1 MSISKSIYEE
11 LVLESNDQK
20 RTVDIKNGTIALEYF
35 EDIFSPTITARVKVV
50 NTGNTITSFK
60 DQDGERQSIY
70 NGLPLRGGERLSMKI
85 AGNVPGRES
94 LDFSNNPKK
103 YLYVSSITDVIS
115 EDQRESFTLNLVS
128 REAITNETS
137 RVMRKYPTS
146 SKISESVRK
155 ILTDVL
161 KTDSIGTIDETSNQY
176 GFIGNMKKPFTTLI
190 WLASKGVPV
199 VSGDATAGFV
209 FYQTRD
215 GFQFR
220 AIDNLISQKSKATY
234 VYSPTTVSYNVNNE
248 KVDNEFKILNYSTDK
263 NQNLIEK
270 LRLGTYASHRTFF
283 NPLDFSFSN
292 YQEGV
297 FSLTNYSNKTENLGS
312 NDLRLPKVQEG
323 SSLSLGDVPSRL
335 ITAVLDIGTMEPD
348 VSRNDKNA
356 DPTLYQSQSLM
367 RYNILFTQ
375 SLSVMIPVNTDLRA
389 GDVIECLFPNN
400 SKSDKSEHD
409 SETSGLYMIKEL
421 CHHFN
426 VNNSYTSMKLLRDTF
441 GVNNKER
448 K

>member
-1 MSISKSIYEE
+1 MSISKSLYEE

-20 RTVDIKNGTIALEYF
+20 RTIDIKNGTIALEYF

-50 NTGNTITSFK
+50 NTGETITSFK

-70 NGLPLRGGERLSMKI
+70 NGLPLRGGERLSMKV
-85 AGNVPGRES
+85 AGNISGRES

-115 EDQRESFTLNLVS
+115 EAQQESFTLNLVS

-137 RVMRKYPTS
+137 RVSRRYSTS

-161 KTDSIGTIDETSNQY
+161 KTDSIGKIDETSNKY
-176 GFIGNMKKPFTTLI
+176 GFIGNMRKPFTTLI

-220 AIDNLISQKSKATY
+220 AIDNLISQKPKATY
-234 VYSPTTVSYNVNNE
+234 VYSPTTVSYNENNE
-248 KVDNEFKILNYSTDK
+248 KVNNQFKILNYNTEK

-270 LRLGTYASHRTFF
+270 LRLGTYASQRIFF
-283 NPLDFSFSN
+283 NPLDFTFTDPRKGLFQLNN
-292 YQEGV
+292 YA
-297 FSLTNYSNKTENLGS
+297 NKTKNLGGS
-312 NDLRLPKVQEG
+312 DLRLPKISEG
-323 SSLSLGDVPSRL
+323 SNLSLGDAPSRI
-335 ITAVLDIGTMEPD
+335 ITAILDIGTVEKE
-348 VSRNDKNA
+348 VSKSENA
-356 DPTLYQSQSLM
+356 DPSLYQSQSLM

-375 SLSVMIPVNTDLRA
+375 TLNVMVPGNIDLRA
-389 GDVIECLFPNN
+389 GDVIECLFPAV
-400 SKSDKSEHD
+400 SQTDKREHD

-448 K
+448 I

>member
-1 MSISKSIYEE
+1 MSINKSLYEE

-20 RTVDIKNGTIALEYF
+20 RTIDIKNGTIALEYF
-35 EDIFSPTITARVKVV
+35 EDIFSPTITARLKVV
-50 NTGNTITSFK
+50 NTGETITSFK
-60 DQDGERQSIY
+60 DQDGEKQSIY
-70 NGLPLRGGERLSMKI
+70 NGLPLRGGERLSMKV

-115 EDQRESFTLNLVS
+115 EAQQESFTLNLVS

-161 KTDSIGTIDETSNQY
+161 KTDSIGTIDETSNKY
-176 GFIGNMKKPFTTLI
+176 GFIGNMRKPFTTLI

-220 AIDNLISQKSKATY
+220 AIDNLIAQKPKATY
-234 VYSPTTVSYNVNNE
+234 VYSPTTVSYNDNNE
-248 KVDNEFKILNYSTDK
+248 KVDNEFKILNYSTEK

-270 LRLGTYASHRTFF
+270 LRLGTYASQRTFF
-283 NPLDFSFSN
+283 NPLDFTFTD
-292 YQEGV
+292 YQKGLFKLED
-297 FSLTNYSNKTENLGS
+297 YANKTENLGGT
-312 NDLRLPKVQEG
+312 DLRLPKISEG
-323 SSLSLGDVPSRL
+323 SDLSLGDAPSRI
-335 ITAVLDIGTMEPD
+335 ITAILDIGTVEKE
-348 VSRNDKNA
+348 VSKSENA
-356 DPTLYQSQSLM
+356 DPSLYQSQSLM

-375 SLSVMIPVNTDLRA
+375 TLNVMVPGNIDLRA
-389 GDVIECLFPNN
+389 GDVIECLFP
-400 SKSDKSEHD
+400 SVSQTDKKEHD

-421 CHHFN
+421 CHHFD

-441 GVNNKER
+441 GVNNKE
-448 K
+448 KK

>member
-60 DQDGERQSIY
+60 DQDGEKQSIY

-85 AGNVPGRES
+85 AGNVPGRKS
-94 LDFSNNPKK
+94 LDFSSNPKK

-115 EDQRESFTLNLVS
+115 EAQQESFTLNLVS

-137 RVMRKYPTS
+137 RVSRKYST
-146 SKISESVRK
+146 KISESVSK

-161 KTDSIGTIDETSNQY
+161 KTDSIGKIDETSNKY
-176 GFIGNMKKPFTTLI
+176 GFIGNMRKPFTTLI

-199 VSGDATAGFV
+199 VSRDATAGFV
-209 FYQTRD
+209 FYQTQD

-234 VYSPTTVSYNVNNE
+234 VYSPTTVSYNDNNE
-248 KVDNEFKILNYSTDK
+248 KVDNEFKILNYSTQK

-270 LRLGTYASHRTFF
+270 LRLGTYASQRTFF
-283 NPLDFSFSN
+283 NPLDFTFTDPK
-292 YQEGV
+292 EGL
-297 FSLTNYSNKTENLGS
+297 FKLQNYSNKTNNLGGT
-312 NDLRLPKVQEG
+312 DLQLPKISEG
-323 SSLSLGDVPSRL
+323 SDLSLGDAPSRI
-335 ITAVLDIGTMEPD
+335 ITAILDIGTVEKE
-348 VSRNDKNA
+348 VSKSENA
-356 DPTLYQSQSLM
+356 DPSLYQSQSLM

-375 SLSVMIPVNTDLRA
+375 ALSVMIPVNTDLRA

>member
-60 DQDGERQSIY
+60 DQDGEKQSIY

-103 YLYVSSITDVIS
+103 YLYVSSISDVIS
-115 EDQRESFTLNLVS
+115 EAQQESFTLNLVS

-137 RVMRKYPTS
+137 RVSRRYST
-146 SKISESVRK
+146 KISESVSK

-161 KTDSIGTIDETSNQY
+161 KTDSIGKIDETSNKY
-176 GFIGNMKKPFTTLI
+176 GFIGNMRKPFTTLI

-199 VSGDATAGFV
+199 ASGDATAGFV
-209 FYQTRD
+209 FYQTQD

-234 VYSPTTVSYNVNNE
+234 VYSPTTVSYNDNNE
-248 KVDNEFKILNYSTDK
+248 KVDNEFKILNYSTQK

-270 LRLGTYASHRTFF
+270 LRLGTYASQRTFF
-283 NPLDFSFSN
+283 NPLDFTFTDPTKGLFKL
-292 YQEGV
+292 Q
-297 FSLTNYSNKTENLGS
+297 NYSNKTNNLGGT
-312 NDLRLPKVQEG
+312 DLQLPKISEG
-323 SSLSLGDVPSRL
+323 SDLSLGDAPSRI
-335 ITAVLDIGTMEPD
+335 ITAILDIGTVEQEALQ
-348 VSRNDKNA
+348 SENA
-356 DPTLYQSQSLM
+356 DPSSYQSQSLM

-400 SKSDKSEHD
+400 SKSDKNEHD

>member
-20 RTVDIKNGTIALEYF
+20 RTVDIKNGAIALEYF

-50 NTGNTITSFK
+50 NTGNTISSYK
-60 DQDGERQSIY
+60 DEDGEKQSIY

-115 EDQRESFTLNLVS
+115 ETQQESFTLNLVS

-137 RVMRKYPTS
+137 RVSRKYST
-146 SKISESVRK
+146 KISESVSK

-161 KTDSIGTIDETSNQY
+161 KTDSIGKIDETSNKY
-176 GFIGNMKKPFTTLI
+176 RFIGNMRKPFTTLI

-199 VSGDATAGFV
+199 VSGDVTAGFV
-209 FYQTRD
+209 FYQTQD

-234 VYSPTTVSYNVNNE
+234 VYSPTTVSYNDNNE
-248 KVDNEFKILNYSTDK
+248 KVDNEFKILNYTTQK

-270 LRLGTYASHRTFF
+270 LRLGAYASQRTFF
-283 NPLDFSFSN
+283 NPLDFTFTDPKKGLFKL
-292 YQEGV
+292 ED
-297 FSLTNYSNKTENLGS
+297 YSNKTNNLGGT
-312 NDLRLPKVQEG
+312 DLRLPKISEG
-323 SSLSLGDVPSRL
+323 SDLSLGDAPSRI
-335 ITAVLDIGTMEPD
+335 ITAILDIGTVEKE
-348 VSRNDKNA
+348 VSKSENA

-375 SLSVMIPVNTDLRA
+375 TLSVMIPVNTDLRA

-400 SKSDKSEHD
+400 SKSDKREHD

>member
-50 NTGNTITSFK
+50 NTGDTIKSFK
-60 DQDGERQSIY
+60 DQDGEKQSIY
-70 NGLPLRGGERLSMKI
+70 NGLPLRGGERLSMKV

-115 EDQRESFTLNLVS
+115 EAQQESFTLNLVS

-137 RVMRKYPTS
+137 RVSRRYS
-146 SKISESVRK
+146 AKISESVSK

-161 KTDSIGTIDETSNQY
+161 KTDSIGSIDETSNKY
-176 GFIGNMKKPFTTLI
+176 GFIGNMRKPFTTLI

-199 VSGDATAGFV
+199 VSKDATAGFV

-220 AIDNLISQKSKATY
+220 AIDNLIAQKPKATY
-234 VYSPTTVSYNVNNE
+234 VYSPTTVSYNDNNE
-248 KVDNEFKILNYSTDK
+248 KVDNEFKILNYSTER

-270 LRLGTYASHRTFF
+270 LRLGAYASQRTFF
-283 NPLDFSFSN
+283 NPLDFKFTDPT
-292 YQEGV
+292 EGL
-297 FSLTNYSNKTENLGS
+297 FKLENYSNKTKNLGGS
-312 NDLRLPKVQEG
+312 DLRLPKLSEG
-323 SSLSLGDVPSRL
+323 SNLSLGDAPSRI
-335 ITAVLDIGTMEPD
+335 ITAILDIGTVEQEAL
-348 VSRNDKNA
+348 KTENA
-356 DPTLYQSQSLM
+356 DPSLYQSQSLM

-375 SLSVMIPVNTDLRA
+375 TLNVMVPGNIDLRA
-389 GDVIECLFPNN
+389 GDVIECLFPAV
-400 SKSDKSEHD
+400 SQTDKREHD

-421 CHHFN
+421 CHHFD

>member
-1 MSISKSIYEE
+1 MAISKSIYEE

-20 RTVDIKNGTIALEYF
+20 RTVDIRNGAIAIEYF

-60 DQDGERQSIY
+60 DQDGEKQSIY

-94 LDFSNNPKK
+94 LDFSSNPKK

-176 GFIGNMKKPFTTLI
+176 GFVGNMKKPFTTLI

-199 VSGDATAGFV
+199 VSGNTTAGFV

-220 AIDNLISQKSKATY
+220 AIDNLISQESKATY
-234 VYSPTTVSYNVNNE
+234 VYNPTTVSYNVNNE

-283 NPLDFSFSN
+283 NPLNFTFTDYQKGLFKLKN
-292 YQEGV
+292 YV
-297 FSLTNYSNKTENLGS
+297 NKTNNLGS
-312 NDLRLPKVQEG
+312 TDLRLPKISEG
-323 SSLSLGDVPSRL
+323 SNLSLGDAPSRI
-335 ITAVLDIGTMEPD
+335 ITAILDIGTMEPE
-348 VSRNDKNA
+348 VSRSDENA

-375 SLSVMIPVNTDLRA
+375 SLSVMIAVNTDLRA
-389 GDVIECLFPNN
+389 GDVIECLFPKN
-400 SKSDKSEHD
+400 SKSDKNEHD

-421 CHHFN
+421 CHHFD

>member
-50 NTGNTITSFK
+50 NTGDTIKSFK
-60 DQDGERQSIY
+60 DQDGEKQSIY
-70 NGLPLRGGERLSMKI
+70 NGLPLRGGERLSMKV

-115 EDQRESFTLNLVS
+115 EAQQESFTLNLVS

-137 RVMRKYPTS
+137 RVSRRYS
-146 SKISESVRK
+146 AKISESVSK

-161 KTDSIGTIDETSNQY
+161 KTDSIGKIDETSNKY
-176 GFIGNMKKPFTTLI
+176 GFIGNMRKPFTTLI

-199 VSGDATAGFV
+199 TSGDATAGFV

-220 AIDNLISQKSKATY
+220 AIDNLISQKPKATY
-234 VYSPTTVSYNVNNE
+234 VYSPTTVSYSDNNE
-248 KVDNEFKILNYSTDK
+248 KVDNEYKILNYSTER

-270 LRLGTYASHRTFF
+270 LRLGAYASQRTFF
-283 NPLDFSFSN
+283 NPL
-292 YQEGV
+292 
-297 FSLTNYSNKTENLGS
+297 GS
-312 NDLRLPKVQEG
+312 R
-323 SSLSLGDVPSRL
+323 
-335 ITAVLDIGTMEPD
+335 
-348 VSRNDKNA
+348 
-356 DPTLYQSQSLM
+356 
-367 RYNILFTQ
+367 
-375 SLSVMIPVNTDLRA
+375 
-389 GDVIECLFPNN
+389 
-400 SKSDKSEHD
+400 
-409 SETSGLYMIKEL
+409 
-421 CHHFN
+421 
-426 VNNSYTSMKLLRDTF
+426 
-441 GVNNKER
+441 
-448 K
+448 

>member
-60 DQDGERQSIY
+60 DQDGEKQSIY

-115 EDQRESFTLNLVS
+115 EAQQESFTLNLVS

-137 RVMRKYPTS
+137 RVSRKYST
-146 SKISESVRK
+146 KISESVSK

-161 KTDSIGTIDETSNQY
+161 KTDSIGKIDETSNKY
-176 GFIGNMKKPFTTLI
+176 GFIGNMRKPFTTLI

-199 VSGDATAGFV
+199 VSRDATAGFV
-209 FYQTRD
+209 FYQTQD

-234 VYSPTTVSYNVNNE
+234 VYSPTTVSYNDNNE
-248 KVDNEFKILNYSTDK
+248 KVDNEFKILNYSTQK

-270 LRLGTYASHRTFF
+270 LRLGTYASQRTFF
-283 NPLDFSFSN
+283 NPLDFTFTDPTKGLFKL
-292 YQEGV
+292 Q
-297 FSLTNYSNKTENLGS
+297 NYSNKTNNLGGT
-312 NDLRLPKVQEG
+312 DLQLPKISEG
-323 SSLSLGDVPSRL
+323 SDLSLGDAPSRI
-335 ITAVLDIGTMEPD
+335 ITAILDIGTVEQEALQ
-348 VSRNDKNA
+348 SENA
-356 DPTLYQSQSLM
+356 DPSFYQSQSLM

-421 CHHFN
+421 CHHFD

>member
-1 MSISKSIYEE
+1 MSINKSLYEE

-20 RTVDIKNGTIALEYF
+20 RTIDIKNGTIALEYF

-50 NTGNTITSFK
+50 NTGDTIKSFK
-60 DQDGERQSIY
+60 DQDGEKQSIY
-70 NGLPLRGGERLSMKI
+70 NGLPLRGGERLSMKV

-115 EDQRESFTLNLVS
+115 EAQQESFTLNLVS

-137 RVMRKYPTS
+137 RVSRRYS
-146 SKISESVRK
+146 AKISESVSK

-161 KTDSIGTIDETSNQY
+161 KTDSIGTIDETSNKY
-176 GFIGNMKKPFTTLI
+176 GFIGNMRKPFTTLI

-199 VSGDATAGFV
+199 VSKDATAGFV

-220 AIDNLISQKSKATY
+220 AIDNLISQKPKATY
-234 VYSPTTVSYNVNNE
+234 VYSPTTVSYNDNNE
-248 KVDNEFKILNYSTDK
+248 KVDNEFKILNYSTQK

-270 LRLGTYASHRTFF
+270 LRLGTYASQRTFF
-283 NPLDFSFSN
+283 NPLDFTFTDYQKGLFKLEDYANKSN
-292 YQEGV
+292 
-297 FSLTNYSNKTENLGS
+297 NLGGT
-312 NDLRLPKVQEG
+312 DLRLPKISEG
-323 SSLSLGDVPSRL
+323 SDLSLGDAPSRI
-335 ITAVLDIGTMEPD
+335 ITAILDIGTVEKE
-348 VSRNDKNA
+348 VSKSENA
-356 DPTLYQSQSLM
+356 DPSLYQSQSLM

-375 SLSVMIPVNTDLRA
+375 ALSVMIPVNTDLRA

>member
-20 RTVDIKNGTIALEYF
+20 RTVDIKNGAIALEYF

-50 NTGNTITSFK
+50 NTGNTVSSYK
-60 DQDGERQSIY
+60 DEDGEKQSIY

-115 EDQRESFTLNLVS
+115 EAQQESFTLNLVS

-161 KTDSIGTIDETSNQY
+161 KTDSIGTIDETSNKY
-176 GFIGNMKKPFTTLI
+176 GFIGNMRKPFTTLI

-199 VSGDATAGFV
+199 VSGDVTAGFV
-209 FYQTRD
+209 FYQTQD

-234 VYSPTTVSYNVNNE
+234 TYSPTTVSYNDNNE
-248 KVDNEFKILNYSTDK
+248 KVDNEFKILNYSTQK

-389 GDVIECLFPNN
+389 GDVIECLFPAI
-400 SKSDKSEHD
+400 SQTDKKEHD

-421 CHHFN
+421 CHHFD

>member
-1 MSISKSIYEE
+1 MAISKSIYEE

-20 RTVDIKNGTIALEYF
+20 RTVDIKNGAIALEYF

-50 NTGNTITSFK
+50 NTGNTISSYK
-60 DQDGERQSIY
+60 DEDGEKQSIY

-94 LDFSNNPKK
+94 LDFSSNPKK

-176 GFIGNMKKPFTTLI
+176 GFVGNMKKPFTTLI

-199 VSGDATAGFV
+199 VSGDTTAGFV

-220 AIDNLISQKSKATY
+220 AIDNLISQESKATY
-234 VYSPTTVSYNVNNE
+234 VYNPTTVSYNVNNE

-283 NPLDFSFSN
+283 NPLNFTFTDYQKGLFKLKN
-292 YQEGV
+292 YV
-297 FSLTNYSNKTENLGS
+297 NKTNNLGS
-312 NDLRLPKVQEG
+312 TDLRLPKISEG
-323 SSLSLGDVPSRL
+323 SNLSLGDAPSRI
-335 ITAVLDIGTMEPD
+335 ITAILDIGTMEPE
-348 VSRNDKNA
+348 VSRSDENA

-375 SLSVMIPVNTDLRA
+375 SLSVMIAVNTDLRA
-389 GDVIECLFPNN
+389 GDVIECLFPKN
-400 SKSDKSEHD
+400 SKSDKNEHD

-421 CHHFN
+421 CHHFD

>member
-1 MSISKSIYEE
+1 MAISKSIYEE

-20 RTVDIKNGTIALEYF
+20 RTVDIRNGAIAIEYF

-60 DQDGERQSIY
+60 DQDGEKQSIY

-94 LDFSNNPKK
+94 LDFSSNPKK

-176 GFIGNMKKPFTTLI
+176 GFVGNMKKPFTTLI

-199 VSGDATAGFV
+199 VSGDTTAGFV

-220 AIDNLISQKSKATY
+220 AIDNLISQESKATY
-234 VYSPTTVSYNVNNE
+234 VYNPTTVSYNVNNE

-270 LRLGTYASHRTFF
+270 LRLGTYASQRTFF
-283 NPLDFSFSN
+283 NPLNFTFTDYQKGLFKLEN
-292 YQEGV
+292 YV
-297 FSLTNYSNKTENLGS
+297 NKTNNLGS
-312 NDLRLPKVQEG
+312 TDLRLPKISEG
-323 SSLSLGDVPSRL
+323 SNLSLGDAPSRI
-335 ITAVLDIGTMEPD
+335 ITAILDIGTMEPE
-348 VSRNDKNA
+348 VSRSDENA

-375 SLSVMIPVNTDLRA
+375 SLSVMIAVNTDLRA
-389 GDVIECLFPNN
+389 GDVIECLFPKN
-400 SKSDKSEHD
+400 SKSDKNEHD

-421 CHHFN
+421 CHHFD

>member
-50 NTGNTITSFK
+50 NTGNTISSFK
-60 DQDGERQSIY
+60 DQDGEKQSIY

-115 EDQRESFTLNLVS
+115 EAQQESFTLNLVS

-137 RVMRKYPTS
+137 RVSRRYST
-146 SKISESVRK
+146 KISESVSN

-161 KTDSIGTIDETSNQY
+161 KTDSIGTIDETSNKY
-176 GFIGNMKKPFTTLI
+176 GFIGNMRKPFTTLI

-199 VSGDATAGFV
+199 VSGSATAGFV
-209 FYQTRD
+209 FYQTQD

-234 VYSPTTVSYNVNNE
+234 VYSPTTVSYNDNNE
-248 KVDNEFKILNYSTDK
+248 KVDNEFKILNYSTQK

-270 LRLGTYASHRTFF
+270 LRLGTYASQRTFF
-283 NPLDFSFSN
+283 NPLDFTFTDPK
-292 YQEGV
+292 EGL
-297 FSLTNYSNKTENLGS
+297 FKLEDYANKTENLGGT
-312 NDLRLPKVQEG
+312 DLRLPKISEG
-323 SSLSLGDVPSRL
+323 SDLSLGDAPSRI
-335 ITAVLDIGTMEPD
+335 ITAILDIGTVEKE
-348 VSRNDKNA
+348 VSKSENA
-356 DPTLYQSQSLM
+356 DPSLYQSQSLM

-375 SLSVMIPVNTDLRA
+375 ALSVMIPVNTDLRA

>member
-50 NTGNTITSFK
+50 NTGNTISSFK
-60 DQDGERQSIY
+60 DQDGEKQSIY

-85 AGNVPGRES
+85 AGNVPGRKS
-94 LDFSNNPKK
+94 LDFSSNPKK

-115 EDQRESFTLNLVS
+115 EAQQESFTLNLVS

-137 RVMRKYPTS
+137 RVSRKYST
-146 SKISESVRK
+146 KISESVSK

-161 KTDSIGTIDETSNQY
+161 KTDSIGKIDETSNKY
-176 GFIGNMKKPFTTLI
+176 GFIGNMRKPFTTLI

-199 VSGDATAGFV
+199 VSRDATAGFV
-209 FYQTRD
+209 FYQTQD

-234 VYSPTTVSYNVNNE
+234 VYSPTTVSYNDNNE
-248 KVDNEFKILNYSTDK
+248 KVDNEFKILNYSTQK

-270 LRLGTYASHRTFF
+270 LRLGTYASQRTFF
-283 NPLDFSFSN
+283 NPLDFTFTDPK
-292 YQEGV
+292 EGL
-297 FSLTNYSNKTENLGS
+297 FKLQNYSNKTNNLGGT
-312 NDLRLPKVQEG
+312 DLQLPKISEG
-323 SSLSLGDVPSRL
+323 SDLSLGDAPSRI
-335 ITAVLDIGTMEPD
+335 ITAILDIGTVEKE
-348 VSRNDKNA
+348 VSKSENA
-356 DPTLYQSQSLM
+356 DPSLYQSQSLM

-375 SLSVMIPVNTDLRA
+375 ALSVMIPVNTDLRA

>member
-1 MSISKSIYEE
+1 MAISKSIYEE

-20 RTVDIKNGTIALEYF
+20 RTVDIRNGAIAIEYF

-60 DQDGERQSIY
+60 DQDGEKQSIY

-94 LDFSNNPKK
+94 LDFSSNPKK

-176 GFIGNMKKPFTTLI
+176 GFVGNMKKPFTTLI

-199 VSGDATAGFV
+199 VSGDTTAGFV

-220 AIDNLISQKSKATY
+220 AIDNLISQESKATY
-234 VYSPTTVSYNVNNE
+234 VYNPTTVSYNVNNE

-283 NPLDFSFSN
+283 NPLNFTFTDYQKGLFKLKN
-292 YQEGV
+292 YV
-297 FSLTNYSNKTENLGS
+297 NKTNNLGS
-312 NDLRLPKVQEG
+312 TDLRLPKISEG
-323 SSLSLGDVPSRL
+323 SNLSLGDAPSRI
-335 ITAVLDIGTMEPD
+335 ITAILDIGTMEPE
-348 VSRNDKNA
+348 VSRSDENA

-375 SLSVMIPVNTDLRA
+375 SLSVMIAVNTDLRA
-389 GDVIECLFPNN
+389 GDVIECLFPKN
-400 SKSDKSEHD
+400 SKSDKNEHD

-421 CHHFN
+421 CHHFD

>member
-20 RTVDIKNGTIALEYF
+20 RTVDIKNGAIALEYF

-60 DQDGERQSIY
+60 DQDGEKQSIY

-115 EDQRESFTLNLVS
+115 EAQQESFTLNLVS

-161 KTDSIGTIDETSNQY
+161 KTDSIGTIDETSNKY
-176 GFIGNMKKPFTTLI
+176 GFIGNMRKPFTTLI
-190 WLASKGVPV
+190 WLASIGVPV
-199 VSGDATAGFV
+199 VSGSATAGFV
-209 FYQTRD
+209 FYQTQD

-234 VYSPTTVSYNVNNE
+234 TYSPTTVSYNDNNE
-248 KVDNEFKILNYSTDK
+248 KVDNEFKILNYSTQK

-270 LRLGTYASHRTFF
+270 LRLGTYASQRTFF
-283 NPLDFSFSN
+283 NPLDFTFTDYQKGLFKLEDYANKSN
-292 YQEGV
+292 
-297 FSLTNYSNKTENLGS
+297 NLGGT
-312 NDLRLPKVQEG
+312 DLRLPKISEG
-323 SSLSLGDVPSRL
+323 SDLSLGDAPSRI
-335 ITAVLDIGTMEPD
+335 ITAILDIGTVEKE
-348 VSRNDKNA
+348 VSKSENA
-356 DPTLYQSQSLM
+356 DPSLYQSQSLM

-375 SLSVMIPVNTDLRA
+375 ALSVMIPVNTDLRA